1 MFIEFNFTDVSHVSS
16 MECMNN
22 EQAKT
27 HEPLNN
33 GVENTMKSRLAH
45 WRQTA
50 LHWLQRAEKR
60 ISDNFR
66 VPPGGG

>member
-1 MFIEFNFTDVSHVSS
+1 
-16 MECMNN
+16 MNH

-33 GVENTMKSRLAH
+33 GVKNTMQYRLAH
-45 WRQTA
+45 WWQTV

-60 ISDNFR
+60 VTDNFR